1 VSSRRGLHGSE
12 KRRFADFAAA
22 KRGGLKCSSG
32 FSDSLSGLDFSH
44 LIHTGSLTTYPLK
57 ERRSQGAYTP
67 CHLIFDEAPSSA
79 LKKGLLSLRLL
90 AGFPGL
96 ETYLLLA
103 ACPVLLLVRARGG
116 SLSL

>member
-1 VSSRRGLHGSE
+1 M
-12 KRRFADFAAA
+12 
-22 KRGGLKCSSG
+22 
-32 FSDSLSGLDFSH
+32 SDLEYRSIH
-44 LIHTGSLTTYPLK
+44 LIHTGSLTAYPLK
-57 ERRSQGAYTP
+57 VRRSQGACTP
-67 CHLIFDEAPSSA
+67 CYLFFDEAPSSA
-79 LKKGLLSLRLL
+79 LKKGLLSLSLSLSLRLL

>member
-1 VSSRRGLHGSE
+1 MPVASTLDHRFRPRRNYVNVLS
-12 KRRFADFAAA
+12 D
-22 KRGGLKCSSG
+22 

-44 LIHTGSLTTYPLK
+44 LIHTGSLTAYPLK

>member
-1 VSSRRGLHGSE
+1 M
-12 KRRFADFAAA
+12 
-22 KRGGLKCSSG
+22 
-32 FSDSLSGLDFSH
+32 SDLEYRSIH
-44 LIHTGSLTTYPLK
+44 LIHTGSLTAYPLK
-57 ERRSQGAYTP
+57 VRRSQGAYTP
-67 CHLIFDEAPSSA
+67 CYLFFDEAPSSA

-116 SLSL
+116 SLSVCVKASETFCGSRCRRPTRKKSHGH